1 MVSPAVFY
9 RTGALVFGG
18 GHVVLPLLQSEVVGR
33 GWLDQDA
40 FLGGYGV
47 VQALP
52 GPLFSFAGFVGA
64 AQTVA
69 PGGWQGGLVALV
81 AIFLPSLLLVL
92 GVLPF
97 WDRLKGQPGARG
109 ALAGLNA
116 VVVGVLGAAW
126 WNPMLSTAIHRPT
139 DWALLAAAYVF
150 LTIARLPPWL
160 VVIAFAGLV
169 GAFSPNIV

>member
-1 MVSPAVFY
+1 
-9 RTGALVFGG
+9 
-18 GHVVLPLLQSEVVGR
+18 VVLPLLQSEVVGR

-64 AQTVA
+64 AQQDG
-69 PGGWQGGLVALV
+69 PNGWLGGLVALV

-97 WDRLKGQPGARG
+97 WDRLKAQPEARA
-109 ALAGLNA
+109 ALAGVNA
-116 VVVGVLGAAW
+116 VVVGVLAAAL
-126 WNPMLSTAIHRPT
+126 WNPVLSTAVQRT
-139 DWALLAAAYVF
+139 SDWALVAGAYVF
-150 LTIARLPPWL
+150 LTLARFPPWL
-160 VVIAFAGLV
+160 VVVGTAALV
-169 GAFSPNIV
+169 GFFSS